1 MDESNK
7 IKYIVIGSVSLLLL
21 IVIFLFVRGC
31 NNMNTGKET
40 SSKAREISTS
50 VRDNTQPDQIVETIG
65 NAITSGSMN
74 DAAQGYAS
82 QSDLSQEYMERQ
94 DAERVQQALREQVE
108 RRYAGYDRT
117 PGEPGDPTTQP
128 RMAAPERVE
137 YAQQTEQNSHK
148 ETSSDAVAKEPEN
161 RGRFFSGKS
170 QSSAVPYL
178 EVFGEQRVKT
188 GDRLKLI
195 APGDIRV
202 DNLTIPKGTIIY
214 GQVNIGD
221 RANIIIKN
229 VTVSGKMFAL
239 QKNLLDNDGV
249 SGINIGQI
257 KEEDNLDAV
266 RKGEEVVN
274 AVPIGYG
281 TAGSVLRT
289 VSSSVSVLFGNSK
302 NEMEII
308 IQGNYKL
315 FIQ

>member
-40 SSKAREISTS
+40 SSKARDISTS
-50 VRDNTQPDQIVETIG
+50 VRDNTQTDQIMETIG

-74 DAAQGYAS
+74 DASQGYVA
-82 QSDLSQEYMERQ
+82 QSDFNQEYMEMQ

-108 RRYAGYDRT
+108 RRYAGYDRA
-117 PGEPGDPTTQP
+117 PDDPTTQP
-128 RMAAPERVE
+128 RVAAPERVE

-148 ETSSDAVAKEPEN
+148 ETSSDAVSQEPAN
-161 RGRFFSGKS
+161 HGRFFSGKS
-170 QSSAVPYL
+170 QSSALPYL
-178 EVFGEQRVKT
+178 EVFGEQRIKT

-214 GQVNIGD
+214 AQVNIGD
-221 RANIIIKN
+221 RANVSIKN
-229 VTVSGKMFAL
+229 VTVNGKMFAL

-249 SGINIGQI
+249 AGINIGQV

-281 TAGSVLRT
+281 MAGSVLRT
-289 VSSSVSVLFGNSK
+289 VSSSVSVLFGNNK
-302 NEMEII
+302 NEMEVI